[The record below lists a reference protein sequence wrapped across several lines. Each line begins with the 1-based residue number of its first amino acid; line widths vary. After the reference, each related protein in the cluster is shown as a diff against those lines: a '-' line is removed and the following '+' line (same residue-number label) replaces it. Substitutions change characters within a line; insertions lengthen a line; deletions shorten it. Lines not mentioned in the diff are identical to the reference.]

1 MNNQNNRHLRCL
13 SFNAQSIR
21 STRKLPDGSYASN
34 LKSFQD
40 LVYAEELDL
49 IFVTESRLND
59 NFSDKEILPKGY
71 NIVRKDRSANQRG
84 GGVFIALRVDVP
96 YTRITAGRN
105 GPNWSDRLEIVAIEL
120 DMSTCKK
127 CLACVCYRPP
137 SCDSHE
143 WLALFTAF
151 LETTANYEKVLIVIS
166 SEMHCYTTRT
176 QPLMS
181 LEVRVN
187 YREGGLYV
195 IYSPE
200 DAQRPRAVYHIQPN
214 FEVIN

>member
-1 MNNQNNRHLRCL
+1 VIVLVGDIATNPGPNNQHLRCL

-49 IFVTESRLND
+49 IFVTESWLND
-59 NFSDKEILPKGY
+59 NFSNKRILRKGY

-120 DMSTCKK
+120 DMSTSKK
-127 CLACVCYRPP
+127 CLACVCYRQP

-151 LETTANYEKVLIVIS
+151 LETTANYEKVLITRDFNFPELTWNSTLPPNS
-166 SEMHCYTTRT
+166 SHMNPSTGSAE
-176 QPLMS
+176 
-181 LEVRVN
+181 
-187 YREGGLYV
+187 
-195 IYSPE
+195 
-200 DAQRPRAVYHIQPN
+200 
-214 FEVIN
+214 FK